1 MINSSLLRRIDPH
14 IRMPILIIAYGCIA
28 ILSWLP
34 GDARPHTP
42 LPSGDLE
49 HLLAYFVLGALTG
62 GLIKNAAKPNRLAAC
77 VAAYGGVM
85 ELGQLLVPGRSASF
99 GNLGASAVGA
109 VAGVWLLSYAMRR
122 WVDRSASSRGSSRE
136 GSRAN
141 AEP

>member
-1 MINSSLLRRIDPH
+1 MINSPLLRRIDPH
-14 IRMPILIIAYGCIA
+14 IRMITLVIAYGCIA

-34 GDARPHTP
+34 GDARPHTA

-49 HLLAYFVLGALTG
+49 HLLAYFVLGALTA
-62 GLIKNAAKPNRLAAC
+62 GLIKKAANPYWLAAF

-85 ELGQLLVPGRSASF
+85 ELGQLLVPGRNASLENF
-99 GNLGASAVGA
+99 GASAVGA
-109 VAGVWLLSYAMRR
+109 VAGVWLLSFAVRR
-122 WVDRSASSRGSSRE
+122 WGNKSDCDRGSSRD